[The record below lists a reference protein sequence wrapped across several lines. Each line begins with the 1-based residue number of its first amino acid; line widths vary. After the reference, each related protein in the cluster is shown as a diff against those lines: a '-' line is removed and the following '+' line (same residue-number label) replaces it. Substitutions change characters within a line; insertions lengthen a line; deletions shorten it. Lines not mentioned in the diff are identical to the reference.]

1 MEQPRK
7 REELG
12 RSVGCSQQE
21 QKKTFWTKLG
31 VWPTSYKHSLAWQ
44 NLYKSFPDCT
54 RRTLVS
60 YPCIRLKSVHI
71 CITSSVQNAQAKWAA
86 CFSTS
91 HNFLVSCN
99 FLFTLL
105 IAHCHIISTTKPKIT
120 NARKFKL
127 KQRKVLKP
135 KKQCNSNSCV
145 GSKMAKQ
152 ESVQN
157 IHWRKNSQDY

>member
-1 MEQPRK
+1 MEQARK

-21 QKKTFWTKLG
+21 QKKTFWTKPG

-44 NLYKSFPDCT
+44 NIYKTFPDCT

-60 YPCIRLKSVHI
+60 YTWIRLKCAQI
-71 CITSSVQNAQAKWAA
+71 YITSSVQDAQAKWAA

-91 HNFLVSCN
+91 NNTFKYYSASRSPCLLCTAIEPALQNPKPQTLGNSVCN
-99 FLFTLL
+99 TERLL
-105 IAHCHIISTTKPKIT
+105 KA
-120 NARKFKL
+120 
-127 KQRKVLKP
+127 
-135 KKQCNSNSCV
+135 KKQCNSHSFV
-145 GSKMAKQ
+145 WPKMVKQ

-157 IHWRKNSQDY
+157 IH